1 MFSGLVPKIC
11 LKEGEVWR
19 KVVSNKLLSRLSH
32 KVCRLLSSP
41 IPLRKLPIK
50 KANLFRIQIEGQRNW
65 GSGEPTS
72 VLR

>member
-19 KVVSNKLLSRLSH
+19 KVVSNKLLSH